1 MSAAVSVEPARA
13 RVSAA
18 LAAAALEHLPT
29 LAEHACK
36 GHGIGCFGEKIVGT
50 TLPHLVEHIAIDLLV
65 QQEAGSVAGN
75 TTWEDLERESM
86 RVRLLVPD
94 KSPAAAKATQD
105 ALIDAVTLVNDLLE
119 RIGPQL

>member
-1 MSAAVSVEPARA
+1 MSAAVSVEPTHA

-36 GHGIGCFGEKIVGT
+36 GHGIGYFGEKIVGT